1 MICGELKLP
10 RVFSDAEMDF
20 MSNRSIQIHIRAEMH
35 ETENGTV
42 QEKCPILFSFVI
54 NDIFENVPVDMGEE
68 KEDAFIMLLG
78 ESSEQNVGFKI

>member
-35 ETENGTV
+35 ENRTV

-54 NDIFENVPVDMGEE
+54 NDIFENVPVNMGEE